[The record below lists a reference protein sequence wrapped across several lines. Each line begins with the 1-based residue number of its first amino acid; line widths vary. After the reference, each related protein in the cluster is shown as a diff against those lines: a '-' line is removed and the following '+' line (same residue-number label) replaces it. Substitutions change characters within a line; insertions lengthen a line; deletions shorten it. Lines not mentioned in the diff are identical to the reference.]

1 MADKKDFEIEIDG
14 SIYKLSLNIEKK
26 DLFIVIT
33 SPNQFIP
40 ISYEI
45 KFKKNELLGISNYF
59 NRFTT
64 INEILDDMITLIE
77 EEKYSLKKDSLN
89 TGYLIL
95 VLYPDSIDEPDGNP
109 IEIEMKI
116 PLIRLNSESIVNNLF
131 EVIAEMSMK
140 INELND
146 KVKQLEV
153 DHVSQKQIDNS
164 NKRIDKINVKLN
176 RINKNTLNI
185 DNDHNFFN
193 RINTVMSRNILL
205 SIDDNN
211 LIKYWINRGNIK
223 LNLLYKATVD
233 SDFSNAFH
241 SKCDDHSPTIT
252 LIKTDQGL
260 RFGGYTTKT
269 WNCDMECKK
278 DDDAFLFSL
287 DFRKKYNIK
296 KGIECAIYCN
306 REYGPTFGEGFDL
319 CLCDNYMGVNGS
331 YSNFPTSYGKGNPTN
346 ELTGKNPNF
355 KIADVEVYQ
364 VIYSDE

>member
-1 MADKKDFEIEIDG
+1 MADKRDFEIDIDG
-14 SIYKLSLNIEKK
+14 SIYKLSFNIDKK

-45 KFKKNELLGISNYF
+45 KLKKSELINISNYF
-59 NRFTT
+59 NRFNT
-64 INEILDDMITLIE
+64 INEILDNMITLIE

-95 VLYPDSIDEPDGNP
+95 VLYPDYIDEPDGNP

-146 KVKQLEV
+146 KVKNLES
-153 DHVSQKQIDNS
+153 DHVSQTQIENS
-164 NKRIDKINVKLN
+164 IKSIDKINAKLN
-176 RINKNTLNI
+176 RINKNTLNL
-185 DNDHNFFN
+185 DNDNNFFN
-193 RINTVMSRNILL
+193 RINSVMSRNILL
-205 SIDDNN
+205 STDDNN
-211 LIKYWINRGNIK
+211 LIKYWINKGNIK
-223 LNLLYKATVD
+223 LNLIYKATID

-252 LIKTDQGL
+252 IIKTDQGL

-269 WNCDMECKK
+269 WNCDTECKR
-278 DDDAFLFSL
+278 DDEAFLFSM

-296 KGIECAIYCN
+296 KGSECAIYCN

-355 KIADVEVYQ
+355 RILDVEVYQ
-364 VIYSDE
+364 VNCYDN